1 MGANEPQVQACTRY
15 IIINSVAYIKID
27 LENLRKE
34 IRDDPVW
41 LIPKSYQFNLIIPIT
56 FVPDVQFG

>member
-34 IRDDPVW
+34 IRDDLVW
-41 LIPKSYQFNLIIPIT
+41 SSHKSYQFNLISLIT
-56 FVPDVQFG
+56 SVKNVQF

>member
-27 LENLRKE
+27 GENLRKE

-41 LIPKSYQFNLIIPIT
+41 IIPKS
-56 FVPDVQFG
+56 

>member
-27 LENLRKE
+27 GENLSLG
-34 IRDDPVW
+34 IREDTFW
-41 LIPKSYQFNLIIPIT
+41 ISHKSYQFNLISLIT
-56 FVPDVQFG
+56 FVKYVRF

>member
-27 LENLRKE
+27 GENLRKE
-34 IRDDPVW
+34 IREDTLDKSQKLTIQTYDPDNFC
-41 LIPKSYQFNLIIPIT
+41 S
-56 FVPDVQFG
+56 

>member
-27 LENLRKE
+27 GENLRKE
-34 IRDDPVW
+34 IRHDPVW
-41 LIPKSYQFNLIIPIT
+41 SSHKSYQFNLISLIT
-56 FVPDVQFG
+56 FDNDVRFG

>member
-27 LENLRKE
+27 VENLRKE

-41 LIPKSYQFNLIIPIT
+41 SSHKS
-56 FVPDVQFG
+56 

>member
-27 LENLRKE
+27 GENLTKE

-41 LIPKSYQFNLIIPIT
+41 SSHKSYQFNLMIPIT
-56 FVPDVQFG
+56 FVPDVRFG

>member
-27 LENLRKE
+27 GENLRKE

-41 LIPKSYQFNLIIPIT
+41 SSHKSYQFNLMIPIT
-56 FVPDVQFG
+56 FVPDVRFE